1 MKGKFVYLL
10 IFCGLA
16 SLLVLNCARRIEP
29 PVAKRIPKYDTLFG
43 DVRVDYYYWLR
54 DRENPE
60 VIEYLRAEN
69 KYTEKIMADT
79 KRLRERLFKELK
91 SHIKETDESVPV
103 KYGDYYYYT
112 RYEEGKQYPIYCRK
126 EGSLEA
132 NEEVYLDVNQLAEGK
147 KYFRVSSLTL
157 SPNHRFL
164 AYVADTTGREK
175 FTLYIKDLETGEILP
190 DRIPDVYYGL
200 AWANDNKTI
209 FYTTLDSTLRPY
221 RLYRH
226 VVGTDP
232 SEDIL
237 VYQENNGKYYLSV
250 RKSRSGRFIFLEL
263 NSEITSE
270 IWYLDADNPSE
281 RFKVIKPREYGVEYK
296 VAHQGDFFY
305 ITMNKDAVNFKVVKT
320 PVEAP
325 GEKNWEE
332 FIPHDKDRMIYGIDA
347 FKNHLVMSY
356 RENGLRKLKVIEVDS
371 MKEYDIPVDEE
382 VYTITLGD
390 NPEYDT
396 DVMRYVYNSL
406 VTPRTVY
413 DFRISTGE
421 KELKKRQ
428 EVPGYDMSEYETK
441 RIWVIARDG
450 KKIPVSLVWKK
461 GFKADG
467 THPCYLYGYGS
478 YGSVIDPRFS
488 SNRLPLLNRGFLY
501 AIAHIRGGGALGR
514 QWYLD
519 GKLLKKKNTFFDF
532 IDVAE
537 YLIRQKYTSRDRL
550 VISGGSAGGLLMGAV
565 TNMRPDLFKVVIA
578 KVPFVDVLNTM
589 LDPSIPLTVIEYDE
603 WGNPNEKDYYFYIKS
618 YSPYDNVEPKE
629 YPNMLVTAGLHDPR
643 VQYWEPAKWVAKL
656 RHTKRDNN
664 LLLLKTNMSAG
675 HFSYSGRYD
684 YLKDIAF
691 EYAFIFKV
699 LGIEE

>member
-1 MKGKFVYLL
+1 
-10 IFCGLA
+10 
-16 SLLVLNCARRIEP
+16 
-29 PVAKRIPKYDTLFG
+29 
-43 DVRVDYYYWLR
+43 
-54 DRENPE
+54 
-60 VIEYLRAEN
+60 
-69 KYTEKIMADT
+69 
-79 KRLRERLFKELK
+79 
-91 SHIKETDESVPV
+91 
-103 KYGDYYYYT
+103 
-112 RYEEGKQYPIYCRK
+112 
-126 EGSLEA
+126 
-132 NEEVYLDVNQLAEGK
+132 
-147 KYFRVSSLTL
+147 
-157 SPNHRFL
+157 
-164 AYVADTTGREK
+164 
-175 FTLYIKDLETGEILP
+175 
-190 DRIPDVYYGL
+190 
-200 AWANDNKTI
+200 WANDNKTI

-305 ITMNKDAVNFKVVKT
+305 ITMNKDAVNFKVVKA

-396 DVMRYVYNSL
+396 DVIRYVYNSL

-413 DFRISTGE
+413 GFRISTGE

-428 EVPGYDMSEYETK
+428 EVPGYDMFEYETK

-478 YGSVIDPRFS
+478 YGSVIDPRFT

>member
-126 EGSLEA
+126 KGSLEA
-132 NEEVYLDVNQLAEGK
+132 NEEVYLDVNQLAKGK
-147 KYFRVSSLTL
+147 EYFRVSSLTL
-157 SPNHRFL
+157 SPNHQFL

-305 ITMNKDAVNFKVVKT
+305 ITANKDAVNFKVVKT

-371 MKEYDIPVDEE
+371 KKEYDIPVDEE

-396 DVMRYVYNSL
+396 DVIRYVYNSL

-629 YPNMLVTAGLHDPR
+629 YPNMLVTAGLHDSR

-656 RHTKRDNN
+656 RHNKKDNN